1 MYEEQS
7 DQYLIHSDVFLSTE
21 DKTNGEFLKNS
32 IQFFI
37 LLNENNG
44 DMNVVDDDGDLDLN
58 RPERI
63 DLSLGI
69 SVTYFRMCK
78 N

>member
-1 MYEEQS
+1 MFEEQN
-7 DQYLIHSDVFLSTE
+7 DQYLVRSDVFLSTE
-21 DKTNGEFLKNS
+21 DKTNHGKFAKNS

-44 DMNVVDDDGDLDLN
+44 DINVDDDGDLDSN

-63 DLSLGI
+63 DLRLGI
-69 SVTYFRMCK
+69 FNKM
-78 N
+78 